1 MKQRIGIDVDGV
13 LRDFCNALVTVIKK
27 HYPKYLKDEFDETTE
42 PTMEPDSGMITDWYL
57 ENNFNCTKKDLQ
69 AIYWYDHAVEIMG
82 NGKPFQENV
91 DQVRQWINTTPS
103 SSHEWVSITSQKEHA
118 RFLTLRWL
126 GKHRL
131 NFDRV
136 VFVKGRDKW
145 KVDVDWLIDDSP
157 ENWHAWKRWRKGT
170 DTVDNFILVDRP
182 YNQHIQ
188 SIHRVT
194 NLMEAEGI
202 IF

>member
-13 LRDFCNALVTVIKK
+13 LRDFCHGLVRAIKV
-27 HYPKYLKDEFDETTE
+27 HHPEYLKNGYDETIV
-42 PTMEPDSGMITDWYL
+42 PTMEPESGMITDWYL

-69 AIYWYDHAVEIMG
+69 TIYWYDHAVEIMG
-82 NGKPFQENV
+82 NGKPFKNNV
-91 DQVRQWINTTPS
+91 ETLKHLMSTTTNR
-103 SSHEWVSITSQKEHA
+103 EWVCVTSQKEHA
-118 RFLTLRWL
+118 RHYTLSWL
-126 GKHRL
+126 GKHKL

-136 VFVKGRDKW
+136 VFAKGSDKW
-145 KVDVDWLIDDSP
+145 LVDVDWLIDDSP
-157 ENWHAWKRWRKGT
+157 SNWEYWTRWRKGT
-170 DTVDNFILVDRP
+170 DSVDNFILVDRP

-202 IF
+202 MF